1 MSKSDFEVPAVAR
14 GALEDVL
21 TRALLSYFSEVPAR
35 PGASAPMEVV
45 PAPGRRLL
53 LIAHLGLASDCL
65 CSTLVEN
72 GYSVVMSPLD
82 APITADNLDADL
94 VILSV
99 SQCRPD
105 TLAAIRERIVEIRAA
120 AIPIPAMAMLENAQ
134 REETRG
140 LADTGLAAIVVGPL
154 SAKIVLATIHLV
166 LLGGAQV
173 SAEICLR
180 SMETNGRAAIVAPKV
195 AETIGPSVDEQALQ
209 ALGNFTGREVA
220 LLSRLRKGMQN
231 KVIAHE
237 LGIAESTVKV
247 HLRNIMAKLHASNR
261 TQVASILAGNELLL
275 ARSAG
280 DLDIVPVGNGQA
292 SS

>member
-1 MSKSDFEVPAVAR
+1 MEFIA
-14 GALEDVL
+14 
-21 TRALLSYFSEVPAR
+21 
-35 PGASAPMEVV
+35 AS
-45 PAPGRRLL
+45 GRRLTL
-53 LIAHLGLASDCL
+53 VAYPGLASDCL

-72 GYSVVMSPLD
+72 GYSVVMAPLD
-82 APITADNLDADL
+82 EPIAAGGLDSDL

-99 SQCRPD
+99 NQCRPD
-105 TLAAIRERIVEIRAA
+105 TLAAIRARVDEIRAA

-180 SMETNGRAAIVAPKV
+180 SMEANGRAAVVAPKAAALDPPAAPPDASAV
-195 AETIGPSVDEQALQ
+195 LPADPPGAAVCPSVDEQALQ

-247 HLRNIMAKLHASNR
+247 HLRNIMTKLHASNR
-261 TQVASILAGNELLL
+261 TQVASILAGNEQLL
-275 ARSAG
+275 ARLSG
-280 DLDIVPVGNGQA
+280 DLEAVSAGNGQA
-292 SS
+292 SR